1 MDQLSE
7 DRVGRTAGSGGVRAR
22 YQSADHWFT
31 IASLPYIPPARLA
44 GYDMHYDQGLDHLLY
59 LQALIDE
66 EMEH

>member
-7 DRVGRTAGSGGVRAR
+7 DRMGRVAGNGQIRIR
-22 YQSADHWFT
+22 YQSADNWFT
-31 IASLPYIPPARLA
+31 VASLPYIPPARLS
-44 GYDMHYDQGLDHLLY
+44 GYDMYCDQGLDHLLY